1 MNFEL
6 VEIKNI
12 EEVEYDGN
20 VYDLEVE
27 DDCSYNVDG
36 ILVHNS
42 VCSTSINT
50 GIGQGIASALI
61 ECVEAKKLYKRNTMI
76 LADGGA
82 SNPGDIVKAI
92 ALGADLVMTGT
103 LFAGVKESAGDVIID
118 RTGAKCKVYRGSAS
132 YGSQEK
138 VSGKKPRYVEGGE
151 TQVLYKPGGAE
162 GVVQKIEAGM
172 RSALS
177 YMGAKNLKELQENAD
192 FVCYHLDSKL
202 F

>member
-1 MNFEL
+1 MNFKL

-12 EEVEYDGN
+12 EEVEYDGD

-27 DDCSYNVDG
+27 DDHSYNVDG

-50 GIGQGIASALI
+50 GIGQGVASALM
-61 ECVEAKKLYKRNTMI
+61 ECYEAKDAGGYHTMI

-103 LFAGVKESAGDVIID
+103 LFAGTKESGGEVIVYD
-118 RTGAKCKVYRGSAS
+118 NEKYKVYRGSAS
-132 YGSQEK
+132 YAAQHKS
-138 VSGKKPRYVEGGE
+138 SGKEPKYVEGGE
-151 TQVLYKPGGAE
+151 TLVKYKPGGVI
-162 GVVQKIEAGM
+162 GVIQKIEAGL
-172 RSALS
+172 RSAFS
-177 YMGAKNLKELQENAD
+177 YMGAKNIKELQENAN
-192 FVCYHLDSKL
+192 FVCYHLDKKL